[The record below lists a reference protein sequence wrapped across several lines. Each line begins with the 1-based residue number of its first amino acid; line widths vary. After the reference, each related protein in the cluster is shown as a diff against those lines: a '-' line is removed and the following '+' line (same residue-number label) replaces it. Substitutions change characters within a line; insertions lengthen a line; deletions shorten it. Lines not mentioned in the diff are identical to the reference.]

1 MNILDGQSDGK
12 NAIENTLQEQKQC
25 IDTFIVS
32 KQRRIKLIL
41 FFQVEIKSRRICIP
55 PFYLC
60 LIYDIFL
67 FSNYMYQIAIPS
79 SQKRID
85 LKKN

>member
-1 MNILDGQSDGK
+1 VNILDGQSNGK

-41 FFQVEIKSRRICIP
+41 FFLEFKLHQEAR
-55 PFYLC
+55 PF
-60 LIYDIFL
+60 
-67 FSNYMYQIAIPS
+67 NTVV
-79 SQKRID
+79 KRVQARVF
-85 LKKN
+85 